1 MLASTVQVG
10 SFRHRIRSARDGHH
24 RRVDQR
30 DLPVARATALRHAA
44 ESRRGQRRRV
54 AGRRGR
60 DGHRH
65 RVVVVSSD
73 SAVSSTVA
81 DVAEPP
87 ALPVKVTVDPE
98 SATPV
103 GLPDSDSVKSVPSA
117 PPARTPADP
126 PGSPPRTAHGP
137 GSAPAAPCRSHPLGR
152 RRVRRRQDH
161 RRGVVVDHRE
171 RGRRRV
177 AHGIAVPG
185 QERHR
190 LFARWNF

>member
-1 MLASTVQVG
+1 MVTTGG
-10 SFRHRIRSARDGHH
+10 SIS
-24 RRVDQR
+24 VISP
-30 DLPVARATALRHAA
+30 LPVRLPSATPPSPVAVSVGALPVD
-44 ESRRGQRRRV
+44 E
-54 AGRRGR
+54 AG

-137 GSAPAAPCRSHPLGR
+137 GQHQL
-152 RRVRRRQDH
+152 
-161 RRGVVVDHRE
+161 
-171 RGRRRV
+171 RRV
-177 AHGIAVPG
+177 APTPSVAVVSGVVRTTVVGSSSITVNEADDGSPTV
-185 QERHR
+185 
-190 LFARWNF
+190 

>member
-137 GSAPAAPCRSHPLGR
+137 GQHQL
-152 RRVRRRQDH
+152 
-161 RRGVVVDHRE
+161 
-171 RGRRRV
+171 RRV
-177 AHGIAVPG
+177 APTPSVAVVSGVVRTTVVGSSSITVNEADDGSPTV
-185 QERHR
+185 
-190 LFARWNF
+190 